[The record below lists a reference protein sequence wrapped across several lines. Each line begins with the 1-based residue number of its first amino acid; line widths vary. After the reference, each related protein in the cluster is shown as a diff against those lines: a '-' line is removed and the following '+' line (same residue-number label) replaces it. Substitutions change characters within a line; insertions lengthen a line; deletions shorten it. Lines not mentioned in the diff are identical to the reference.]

1 MNTGKLFPELALL
14 NSDSRWVIVE
24 TGTQEGGKGLPR
36 TLLETTVSM
45 LSNQRLPGTHP
56 KKNQV
61 GFIGLWQ
68 EGRTHTG
75 RTRRHNEKLILGFW
89 LLADLW
95 RRLRC
100 KVWLCFGTAAD
111 EQNELSAISWLGSS
125 LGERG
130 MEQSTSRLHTRMRM
144 VISWWGSLGF
154 PLCLVMTWG

>member
-14 NSDSRWVIVE
+14 NSDSRWVIVK

-36 TLLETTVSM
+36 TL

-100 KVWLCFGTAAD
+100 KVWLCFETAAD
-111 EQNELSAISWLGSS
+111 EQNELSVISWLGPS

-130 MEQSTSRLHTRMRM
+130 MEQSTS
-144 VISWWGSLGF
+144 
-154 PLCLVMTWG
+154 